1 MNSFSLLAG
10 IAGLALSSASL
21 MAGTVAVSFTND
33 NKAMTQGGLLLQN
46 GNAVRVGT
54 FNLPTA
60 TRDATL
66 AKISDYTQLKSWFR
80 PLGEGIA
87 GAGTVSQLNGSGN
100 MLRVN
105 GFPAAGNI
113 FGGISN
119 ISDSYMAPGTPLYLW
134 VFDNAD
140 PDKANQWGIFCGGS
154 WVAPQGLGTQTI
166 SSVVPVSALQGGY
179 TDGDLHLTVPAPCFG
194 NWGLKNFA
202 AGMSAADKLSTAD
215 PDGDGIAN
223 LAEYAWQL
231 HPASKDTAPTS
242 VAKDVSTGGSKFTF
256 LVPRTLADV
265 QVIAESSPD
274 LKTWTTASSVVVA
287 SDASFNTCQCS
298 LPAGAPK
305 YFWRVRFTA
314 VTPQ

>member
-1 MNSFSLLAG
+1 
-10 IAGLALSSASL
+10 

-33 NKAMTQGGLLLQN
+33 NHVVNQSGALLQN
-46 GNAVRVGT
+46 GFAVRVGT
-54 FNLPTA
+54 FNLPSA
-60 TRDATL
+60 TRDQTL
-66 AKISDYTQLKSWFR
+66 AKTSDYTQLKSWFK

-105 GFPAAGNI
+105 GFPEAGNI

-140 PDKANQWGIFCGGS
+140 PDKANQWGIFNGGS
-154 WVAPQGLGTQTI
+154 WVLPQGLGTQTI
-166 SSVVPVSALQGGY
+166 SSTIPVGALQGAIAQ
-179 TDGDLHLTVPAPCFG
+179 GDLHLVVPKPCFG
-194 NWGLKNFA
+194 NWSLRNFA
-202 AGMSAADKLSTAD
+202 ANVSAADKLSTAD

-231 HPASKDTAPTS
+231 HPGAKDVPPTA
-242 VAKDVSTGGSKFTF
+242 VAKDLATGANKFTF
-256 LVPRTLADV
+256 LAPKTLPDV

-274 LKTWTTASSVVVA
+274 LKNWTVASSVVVA
-287 SDASFNTCQCS
+287 SDASFDTCQCTI
-298 LPAGAPK
+298 PGGAPK
-305 YFWRVRFTA
+305 YFWRVRVTS
-314 VTPQ
+314 VTPP